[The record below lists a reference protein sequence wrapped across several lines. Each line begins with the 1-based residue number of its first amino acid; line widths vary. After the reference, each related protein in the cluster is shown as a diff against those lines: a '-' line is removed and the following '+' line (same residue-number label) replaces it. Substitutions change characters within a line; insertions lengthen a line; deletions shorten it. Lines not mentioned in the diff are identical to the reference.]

1 MNNLDRLFDLAASE
15 NIFIHFVAEIPCYKA
30 DALFVAKDSCR
41 MILILEKL
49 KNNVSRLTE
58 VLAEELGHYF
68 TSTGVNVSIDYLL
81 GRTDIKNYEEYTI
94 AAHTDD
100 RTQQLS
106 DEDRKQLDDFIDFL
120 IAKSKKDE

>member
-1 MNNLDRLFDLAASE
+1 MQFGDRLKLLREEKDIKQSDLAKKFNISASTIGMYE
-15 NIFIHFVAEIPCYKA
+15 QNRRTPDFTLLSSLA
-30 DALFVAKDSCR
+30 DFF
-41 MILILEKL
+41 
-49 KNNVSRLTE
+49 NVS
-58 VLAEELGHYF
+58 V
-68 TSTGVNVSIDYLL
+68 DYLL
-81 GRTDIKNYEEYTI
+81 CRTDIRNYEEYTI

>member
-1 MNNLDRLFDLAASE
+1 MNFGNRLIELRNEFNLDRDELANAL
-15 NIFIHFVAEIPCYKA
+15 NISYSSLSKYETNKRFPSQE
-30 DALFVAKDSCR
+30 L
-41 MILILEKL
+41 LISIA
-49 KNNVSRLTE
+49 N
-58 VLAEELGHYF
+58 YF
-68 TSTGVNVSIDYLL
+68 GVSIDYLL
-81 GRTDIKNYEEYTI
+81 GRTDIRNYEEYTI